1 MKVKIYYLLLKIFKL
16 YQKCVGITTLGTRA
30 IILNSKNEILLVKHT
45 YTPGWHF
52 PGGGVDKGESP
63 RQAIIREVKE
73 EAGVIPLKSPEIID
87 CYFNIYLGVYDIVSL
102 YFIKEFHI
110 EPFKSNKEIA
120 EAKWFSIEN
129 LPEDASN
136 ATKKRVAEV
145 FFGQPHNDESW

>member
-1 MKVKIYYLLLKIFKL
+1 MTVKFYTLFLKVFKL
-16 YQKCVGITTLGTRA
+16 YQKCLGITTFGTRA

-63 RQAIIREVKE
+63 RQAIVREVQE
-73 EAGVIPLKSPEIID
+73 EAGVLPLKSPEIID
-87 CYFNIYLGVYDIVSL
+87 CYFNIYLGVNDIVSL
-102 YFIKEFHI
+102 YLIKEFQI

-129 LPEDASN
+129 LPEDASQ

-145 FFGQPHNDESW
+145 FFGQPRRDERW